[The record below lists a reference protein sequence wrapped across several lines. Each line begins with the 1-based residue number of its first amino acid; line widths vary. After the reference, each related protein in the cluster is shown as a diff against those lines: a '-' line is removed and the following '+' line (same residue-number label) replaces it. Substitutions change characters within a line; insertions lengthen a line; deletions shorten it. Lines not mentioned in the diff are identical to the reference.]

1 MGNMRSIERP
11 MYTAETLR
19 ISLGKVDASDLQT
32 MNVVNRLNSACLSVQ
47 LLEWYVSESSWTF
60 LEQV

>member
-1 MGNMRSIERP
+1 
-11 MYTAETLR
+11 MYTAGTLWV
-19 ISLGKVDASDLQT
+19 SLGKVDASALQT
-32 MNVVNRLNSACLSVQ
+32 LHVVSRLSCACLSVP